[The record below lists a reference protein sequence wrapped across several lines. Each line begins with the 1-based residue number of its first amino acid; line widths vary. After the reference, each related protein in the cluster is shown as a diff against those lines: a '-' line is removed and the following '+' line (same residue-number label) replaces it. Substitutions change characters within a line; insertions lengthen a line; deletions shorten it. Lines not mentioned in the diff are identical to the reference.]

1 ANVQGEVLRPPRVI
15 KFTPGQR
22 DVVWKNNVVA
32 IGLSSGFLEPLES
45 TSIHLI
51 QRGLTRLIELFPTDG
66 IRQSDVDEYNA
77 QAREQ
82 IEVIRDFIIL

>member
-1 ANVQGEVLRPPRVI
+1 HRVGNGLVFSSRHISDDEAKAALLANVQGEVLRPPRVI

-51 QRGLTRLIELFPTDG
+51 QRGLTRLIE
-66 IRQSDVDEYNA
+66 
-77 QAREQ
+77 
-82 IEVIRDFIIL
+82 